1 MILHVPE
8 GFAESL
14 EVDDLTL
21 SQEADRIADFR
32 VFDHTEDV
40 LIGGAGFLLCRQVLE
55 QIRDGI
61 ALGLEFTGVEGNA
74 AGCLRPDTGSVVD
87 IVGSEA
93 GGLDLLRSQVSGQL
107 MDDGGHDLQMGQFLR
122 TCIGIEM
129 LPLI

>member
-1 MILHVPE
+1 MDDFPGTQE
-8 GFAESL
+8 FYGFADIT
-14 EVDDLTL
+14 VMYQT
-21 SQEADRIADFR
+21 Q
-32 VFDHTEDV
+32 DV
-40 LIGGAGFLLCRQVLE
+40 VIGGAGFLFRSHILK
-55 QIRDGI
+55 QIRNGV